1 LSDKL
6 SCIYL
11 IDEFSWNDF
20 IPWQISLSSALAIS
34 DEVIV
39 VKGNRQYSCKG
50 QSITGF
56 LKKLSG
62 PKLKVI
68 NYEWPETFSW
78 FDIAHALNVGLL
90 HCSHE
95 WCFRL
100 LMDEIIPI
108 EQFRGLKKILKNC
121 NGYDVLRVGRYYQL
135 GERHVYP
142 YIQKELFFRNHSVYA
157 YGRVAPDKQGAL
169 LFDNPIRLKQAT
181 DFFKLTP
188 ESYRKRFATA
198 PPLGDRESY
207 GGKARNLKLFMI
219 NTDVNYLPDHL
230 LIKQKRQ
237 SIQGYLNLPAAYQR
251 LYQTIDTDGKIINSH
266 LAKVGKMLKQTR
278 KLQYYKIPE
287 DLLGFVRRFGAEHNS
302 VQRLIGNLL
311 PHGGKIGD

>member
-1 LSDKL
+1 
-6 SCIYL
+6 L
-11 IDEFSWNDF
+11 IDEFGWNDF

-39 VKGNRQYSCKG
+39 VKGNRRYSCKG
-50 QSITGF
+50 ESIADF
-56 LKKLSG
+56 VKKLSS
-62 PKLKVI
+62 PKLKMI
-68 NYEWPETFSW
+68 DYEWPETFSW
-78 FDIAHALNVGLL
+78 FDIAHALNTGLL

-108 EQFRGLKKILKNC
+108 EQFRGLIKILKNC
-121 NGYDVLRVGRYYQL
+121 NEYDVLRVGRYYQL
-135 GERHVYP
+135 GERYVYP
-142 YIQKELFFRNHSVYA
+142 YIQKELFFRNHSAYA

-169 LFDNPIRLKQAT
+169 LFDNPIRLKQTA

-198 PPLGDRESY
+198 PPLGERESY
-207 GGKARNLKLFMI
+207 SGKVRNLELFMI

-230 LIKQKRQ
+230 LIEQKRQ
-237 SIQGYLNLPAAYQR
+237 SIRGYLNLPAEYRR
-251 LYQTIDTDGKIINSH
+251 LYQTNDSDGKILKGH
-266 LAKVGKMLKQTR
+266 LAKVGKMLKQTQ
-278 KLQYYKIPE
+278 KLQFYKIPE
-287 DLLGFVRRFGAEHNS
+287 DLMGFVRQFGAEQNS
-302 VQRLIGNLL
+302 VQCLIRKFL